1 MTSKGQYPFEKYPA
15 VKYSIY
21 NDWKIYD
28 RTEAEKKVH
37 STLTIPNFFG
47 KNDSLTIQLTSF
59 TDHWWDNSEIRIFQ
73 NKQQKQKFIENMI
86 FSPTGL
92 DTVRVADING
102 DGLKDVKIGSPYMGN
117 GIASL
122 NVKVIY
128 LFQRQD
134 HSFNKI
140 SFDDKSYPNIPER
153 DFDGDGNYEIITM
166 ELVGHENHN
175 YWVFNIFDY
184 KDNGLVNANS
194 KDNYPI
200 MIQYLYR
207 KNFEITDKVS
217 REKMK
222 DFSLNLPENYDR
234 K

>member
-1 MTSKGQYPFEKYPA
+1 MRTLLILSTLIIFTLTSKGQYPFEKYLA

-21 NDWKIYD
+21 HDWKIYD
-28 RTEAEKKVH
+28 RAEDEKKVH

-47 KNDSLTIQLTSF
+47 NNDSLTIQLTSF
-59 TDHWWDNSEIRIFQ
+59 TDHCWDNSIIRVFQ
-73 NKQQKQKFIENMI
+73 NKQQTQKFVEDMI
-86 FSPTGL
+86 FNPAGL

-102 DGLKDVKIGSPYMGN
+102 DGLMDVKIVSPYLGN

-153 DFDGDGNYEIITM
+153 DFDRDGNYEIITITNNPFL
-166 ELVGHENHN
+166 EYPNPFQSQLFIRSEN
-175 YWVFNIFDY
+175 
-184 KDNGLVNANS
+184 
-194 KDNYPI
+194 
-200 MIQYLYR
+200 
-207 KNFEITDKVS
+207 
-217 REKMK
+217 
-222 DFSLNLPENYDR
+222 NYDN
-234 K
+234 